1 MFGGSKFP
9 TFISYLTHVY
19 GSLNAA
25 LSDTMNPKYYMS
37 ADVMLYVRACV
48 SFILTGMKASP
59 VKHLVTA
66 RSFTP
71 NRWSIYENAPQ
82 YYRYINLRLHSLP
95 DLQRATSNLR
105 YVPYPS
111 PTNQDNSKSSPIEL

>member
-48 SFILTGMKASP
+48 RVVHFDGNEGQPRETLSDSP
-59 VKHLVTA
+59 LVHA
-66 RSFTP
+66 KQM
-71 NRWSIYENAPQ
+71 A
-82 YYRYINLRLHSLP
+82 NLRERTAI
-95 DLQRATSNLR
+95 LQ
-105 YVPYPS
+105 
-111 PTNQDNSKSSPIEL
+111 IF